1 MGAEVASP
9 LIAYLDTNAV
19 IWLAA
24 GKTTSLSAKATRLIE
39 TSDLFIS
46 AVVLLELEML
56 RETGKLA
63 HGANDV
69 LAYLA
74 QRIGVSVC
82 QLPMS
87 AIVDQAISV
96 KWTREPAD
104 RLIVANA
111 MARNEAPLITS
122 DRGIREHYRN
132 AIW

>member
-1 MGAEVASP
+1 MASP

-24 GKTTSLSAKATRLIE
+24 GKTSSVSAKATRLIE
-39 TSDLFIS
+39 TSDLFVS

-56 RETGKLA
+56 REAGKLT
-63 HGANDV
+63 HGASDI

-74 QRIGVSVC
+74 RRIGVSVC
-82 QLPMS
+82 QLPMA

-96 KWTREPAD
+96 RWTREPAD

-122 DRGIREHYRN
+122 DRQIREHYRN
-132 AIW
+132 AVW

>member
-1 MGAEVASP
+1 M
-9 LIAYLDTNAV
+9 AYLDTNAV

-24 GKTTSLSAKATRLIE
+24 GKMGSISQRAAKLLE
-39 TSDLFIS
+39 TSDLLIS

-56 RETGKLA
+56 HEAGRLVQGANEILA
-63 HGANDV
+63 HM
-69 LAYLA
+69 A
-74 QRIGVSVC
+74 QRIGLAVC

-96 KWTREPAD
+96 KWTREPGD

-111 MARNEAPLITS
+111 MARNDAPLITS
-122 DRGIREHYRN
+122 DRRIREHYSN